1 MRAGS
6 LACALIAALQKFDLN
21 NLYHA
26 LGKGAGYIG

>member
-6 LACALIAALQKFDLN
+6 LACALIAALQNFDLN

-26 LGKGAGYIG
+26 LNKSAGYIG